1 MNGTSLLFT
10 IYLPL
15 GGIISSKGY
24 IMKKL
29 LLISATTLV
38 LFSNS
43 ITIYNNNLAHIS
55 ETQKISLKKGLQELK
70 FANLPNSIIV
80 DSISPIFEDGVKL
93 ISQSYKNNPLSIRNL
108 LKENLNSTVEF
119 YSRDRDRKLLKGKL
133 ININPTIIES
143 NKKYYI
149 VDSNS
154 IIFNML
160 PKNIDYKPYII
171 WSVNSQKAKESS
183 VELSY
188 LLNGINWSSNYT
200 ATLSDDTLNLKAWA
214 TIVNKSGKE
223 FKDTNI
229 ELIAGV
235 VNRHRGNI
243 APMARMYKSNAVAM
257 EATADVYMAPKS
269 ISGYHIY
276 KLPNK
281 VTLLNNQSQQIV
293 MLEAKNIK
301 YKRYAVANNSY
312 FNRYQERKINFSQQI
327 KFKNSKENALGLPLP
342 QGLVRVYKFKHYLG
356 DSRIV
361 NTPKGEKIT
370 LNIGQMFDVVGKQK
384 ITKYIVRDKYRDVE
398 TKYTIKNRSKESI
411 EVKISENIPRY
422 RDTVK
427 FKTSCSGIC
436 TSIEKNAF
444 LREFS
449 IKLKP
454 EESYNFTTEFE
465 VYY

>member
-1 MNGTSLLFT
+1 MKKIIL
-10 IYLPL
+10 
-15 GGIISSKGY
+15 IIST
-24 IMKKL
+24 
-29 LLISATTLV
+29 ISL

-43 ITIYNNNLAHIS
+43 ITIYNNNLAHINES
-55 ETQKISLKKGLQELK
+55 QKISLKEGLQEIK
-70 FANLPNSIIV
+70 FKNLPNSIIV
-80 DSISPIFEDGVKL
+80 DSISPIFDDSVKL
-93 ISQSYKNNPLSIRNL
+93 ISQTYKYNPLNIHNL
-108 LKENLNSTVEF
+108 LKANLNSEVEF
-119 YSRDRDRKLLKGKL
+119 YSQDKQKKLLKGKL
-133 ININPTIIES
+133 INLNPTIIES
-143 NKKYYI
+143 DKKYYI

-154 IIFNML
+154 IVFNKL
-160 PKNIDYKPYII
+160 PKNIDYKPYLI
-171 WSVNSQKAKESS
+171 WMIDSKKAKNSS

-200 ATLSDDTLNLKAWA
+200 ATLNDDTLNLKAWA
-214 TIVNKSGKE
+214 NIVNKSGKE
-223 FKDTNI
+223 FKDANV

-235 VNRHRGNI
+235 VNRHRANI
-243 APMARMYKSNAVAM
+243 APMARMYKSKVMSM
-257 EATADVYMAPKS
+257 EASADINMPPKS

-276 KLPNK
+276 KLPNR

-342 QGLVRVYKFKHYLG
+342 QGLVRVYKSKHYLG
-356 DSRIV
+356 DSKIR
-361 NTPKGEKIT
+361 NTPKGENIT

-384 ITKYIVRDKYRDVE
+384 IIKYIVRDKYRDIE
-398 TKYTIKNRSKESI
+398 TKYTIKNRGKEPI

-422 RDTVK
+422 RDTIK

-436 TSIEKNAF
+436 TSKEKNAF

-449 IKLKP
+449 IKLKAN
-454 EESYNFTTEFE
+454 ESYSFTTEFE
-465 VYY
+465 ISN

>member
-1 MNGTSLLFT
+1 
-10 IYLPL
+10 
-15 GGIISSKGY
+15 
-24 IMKKL
+24 MKKII
-29 LLISATTLV
+29 LISAITSA

-43 ITIYNNNLAHIS
+43 ITIYNNNLAHINES
-55 ETQKISLKKGLQELK
+55 QKISLKEGLQEIK
-70 FANLPNSIIV
+70 FANLPNSILV

-108 LKENLNSTVEF
+108 LKENLNQEVEF
-119 YSRDRDRKLLKGKL
+119 YSKDREKKLLKGKL

-143 NKKYYI
+143 SNKYYI

-154 IIFNML
+154 IIFNKL
-160 PKNIDYKPYII
+160 PKNIDYKPYLI
-171 WSVNSQKAKESS
+171 WKVDSKKAKRSS

-200 ATLSDDTLNLKAWA
+200 ATLKDGTLNLKAWA
-214 TIVNKSGKE
+214 TIINKSGKE
-223 FKDTNI
+223 FKDANI

-243 APMARMYKSNAVAM
+243 APMARMYEKKVLAM
-257 EATADVYMAPKS
+257 EASADVAMAPKS

-276 KLPNK
+276 KLPGK
-281 VTLLNNQSQQIV
+281 ISLLNKQSQQIV

-327 KFKNSKENALGLPLP
+327 KFKNSKDNALGLPLP
-342 QGLVRVYKFKHYLG
+342 QGLVRVYKSKHYLG
-356 DSRIV
+356 DSQIG
-361 NTPKGEKIT
+361 NTPKDEKIT

-384 ITKYIVRDKYRDVE
+384 IIKYIVRNNYRDVK
-398 TKYTIKNRSKESI
+398 TKYTIKNRGKKPI

-436 TSIEKNAF
+436 SSREKNAF
-444 LREFS
+444 LREFT

-454 EESYNFTTEFE
+454 EKSYSFTTEFE

>member
-1 MNGTSLLFT
+1 MKKIIL
-10 IYLPL
+10 
-15 GGIISSKGY
+15 IIST
-24 IMKKL
+24 
-29 LLISATTLV
+29 ISL

-43 ITIYNNNLAHIS
+43 ITIYNNNLAHINES
-55 ETQKISLKKGLQELK
+55 QKISLKEGLQEIK
-70 FANLPNSIIV
+70 FKNLPNSIIV
-80 DSISPIFEDGVKL
+80 DSISPIFKDSVKL
-93 ISQSYKNNPLSIRNL
+93 ISQTYKYNPLNIHNL
-108 LKENLNSTVEF
+108 LKANLNSEVEF
-119 YSRDRDRKLLKGKL
+119 YSQDKQKKLLKGKL
-133 ININPTIIES
+133 INLNPTIIES
-143 NKKYYI
+143 DKKYYI

-154 IIFNML
+154 IVFNKL
-160 PKNIDYKPYII
+160 PKNIDYKPYLI
-171 WSVNSQKAKESS
+171 WKVESKKAKDSS

-200 ATLSDDTLNLKAWA
+200 ATLNDDTLNLKAWA
-214 TIVNKSGKE
+214 NIVNKSGKE
-223 FKDTNI
+223 FKDVNV

-243 APMARMYKSNAVAM
+243 APMARMYKSKVMSM
-257 EATADVYMAPKS
+257 EASADINMPPKS

-276 KLPNK
+276 KLPNR

-342 QGLVRVYKFKHYLG
+342 QGLVRVYKSKHYLG
-356 DSRIV
+356 DSQIG
-361 NTPKGEKIT
+361 NIPKNENIT

-384 ITKYIVRDKYRDVE
+384 IIKYIVRDKYRDIE
-398 TKYTIKNRSKESI
+398 TKYTIKNRGKEPI

-422 RDTVK
+422 RDTIK

-436 TSIEKNAF
+436 TSKEKNAF

-449 IKLKP
+449 IKLKAN
-454 EESYNFTTEFE
+454 ESYSFTTEFE
-465 VYY
+465 ISN